1 VLAVLYVAGAVF
13 GQQALDC
20 YSSRKV
26 NKPGRKALW
35 DGYEVSVGLTPKSSE
50 DPGEACTIAI
60 YDRAGH
66 VVFRTTGFG
75 AAFDEDG
82 TGMDFDGD
90 GRPEVVLK
98 ADTGGG
104 NRFCWSEHVISLWP
118 KPHELVEIP
127 ELGRVHF
134 EEDRQGRT
142 VIWAT
147 RPPPS
152 GAGELGF
159 GHGPFAQR
167 VLRFS
172 EGRLRD
178 VTPEFCSE
186 ILSYANQR

>member
-1 VLAVLYVAGAVF
+1 MLAVLYVAGAVF